1 VLALVTAKK
10 ETIQKDAAFIFTSS
24 ARLKGRGIQSERD
37 ICRHLQAVGHGVGHG
52 VGRVASHAP
61 RGLSRIGSTFLAASA

>member
-24 ARLKGRGIQSERD
+24 ARLKGPGIQSERD
-37 ICRHLQAVGHGVGHG
+37 ICRHLQAVGHG